1 MVLVLL
7 CEQTNMARI
16 ETRCEGVW
24 CCYCSV
30 CKSICPQWKQD
41 VQEPQ
46 EKKRSKNK
54 LAQVDGQEVK
64 PKWVHGERFWVK
76 IVLTNFSV
84 SNGIKRISSSYTN
97 PRQARNWL
105 PEGRSINSNVLLTRG
120 GS

>member
-24 CCYCSV
+24 FWYCVV

-46 EKKRSKNK
+46 DK
-54 LAQVDGQEVK
+54 LAQVDGQDVK
-64 PKWVHGERFWVK
+64 PKWIHGERFWVK
-76 IVLTNFSV
+76 IILTNFSV
-84 SNGIKRISSSYTN
+84 SN
-97 PRQARNWL
+97 
-105 PEGRSINSNVLLTRG
+105 V
-120 GS
+120 